1 MGLALFDAQSPPRTG
16 RELTVSSTNTPNT
29 GLRGGSVAIMVLQ
42 ATAVLLIASF
52 ILYGVELAIIDFP
65 LSSLT
70 AFAL

>member
-1 MGLALFDAQSPPRTG
+1 
-16 RELTVSSTNTPNT
+16 
-29 GLRGGSVAIMVLQ
+29 MVLQ